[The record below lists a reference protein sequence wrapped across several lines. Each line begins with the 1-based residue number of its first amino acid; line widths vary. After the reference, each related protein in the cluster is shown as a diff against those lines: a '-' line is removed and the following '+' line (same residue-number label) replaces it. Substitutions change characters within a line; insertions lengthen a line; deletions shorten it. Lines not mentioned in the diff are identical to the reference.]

1 MSRADLLGEPRTA
14 RRRSKSDLVTT
25 IRSFLRM
32 TETLSIRRQ
41 MNPPA
46 GGPANV
52 WQFRGPPAVSASLY
66 LS

>member
-32 TETLSIRRQ
+32 TETLSIR
-41 MNPPA
+41 
-46 GGPANV
+46 
-52 WQFRGPPAVSASLY
+52 
-66 LS
+66 